1 MSATVDAQRFST
13 YLGGAPILTVPG
25 RTFPVE
31 TKYLEDAIEL
41 TEYTRDDS
49 YSGNSSAS
57 LDDIDT
63 DETSDSA
70 GSSSTR
76 DLRGIKYSARTRK
89 TLSELDEY
97 RIDYDLI
104 LKLIEKVATDTEYI
118 RFSKAFLIFLP
129 GIAEIKQLN
138 DMLSAH
144 PTFACGWNIYLLH
157 STITSEEQER
167 AFLEPPEGIRKI
179 VLSTN
184 LAETGVTIPDRKTPT
199 SSLWSAVGLIIPIV
213 TCVVDTGKHKEMR

>member
-1 MSATVDAQRFST
+1 MSASVDAQRFST

-49 YSGNSSAS
+49 YGNSSAS
-57 LDDIDT
+57 LNDIDT
-63 DETSDSA
+63 DEGSDSA
-70 GSSSTR
+70 NPSSTK
-76 DLRGIKYSARTRK
+76 DLRGTKYSARTRK

-104 LKLIEKVATDTEYI
+104 LKLIEKVAIDAEYF

-138 DMLSAH
+138 DMLSTH
-144 PTFACGWNIYLLH
+144 PTFRHDWDIHLLH
-157 STITSEEQER
+157 SSIASEEQER

-179 VLSTN
+179 VLATN
-184 LAETGVTIPDRKTPT
+184 LAETGVTIPDRKH
-199 SSLWSAVGLIIPIV
+199 SHILLQVGSRANNPFSNL
-213 TCVVDTGKHKEMR
+213 CC

>member
-1 MSATVDAQRFST
+1 MSATVDAHRFST
-13 YLGGAPILTVPG
+13 YLDGAPILTVPG

-41 TEYTRDDS
+41 TEYTHDDS
-49 YSGNSSAS
+49 YNGNSRAS

-63 DETSDSA
+63 DEASDNA
-70 GSSSTR
+70 NPSSTK
-76 DLRGIKYSARTRK
+76 DLRGTKYSARTRK

-104 LKLIEKVATDTEYI
+104 LKLIEKVATDVEYI

-144 PTFACGWNIYLLH
+144 PTFVHGWDIHLLH
-157 STITSEEQER
+157 SSIASEEQEL

-184 LAETGVTIPDRKTPT
+184 LAETGVTIPDRKHSHILPKVGSRTNNP
-199 SSLWSAVGLIIPIV
+199 SSNL
-213 TCVVDTGKHKEMR
+213 CC